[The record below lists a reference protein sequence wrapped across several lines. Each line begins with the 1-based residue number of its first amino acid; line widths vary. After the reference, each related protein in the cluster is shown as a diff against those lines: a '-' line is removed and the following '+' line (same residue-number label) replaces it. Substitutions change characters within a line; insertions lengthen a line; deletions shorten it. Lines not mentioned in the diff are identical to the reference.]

1 MEAFPSVFDHV
12 TLFLKQT
19 NKQTKKHRDEYCIEH
34 TLGNIALIIL
44 YLLSVTQGEIQGG
57 RALTSQLSSL
67 YSIT

>member
-1 MEAFPSVFDHV
+1 MGAFPSVFDHV
-12 TLFLKQT
+12 TLFLKKNT
-19 NKQTKKHRDEYCIEH
+19 YRDEYCIEH

-67 YSIT
+67 YNIS